1 MSPQQRHDPRALQG
15 LVGRG
20 EEQVEHDRLQREN
33 ETLERSYTETQ
44 QGLQWMLSISFDNAH
59 KGHPDKISADELSVT
74 LVNLGFMSFEPDAVF
89 SLIGN

>member
-15 LVGRG
+15 PVGRG
-20 EEQVEHDRLQREN
+20 EERIEIGRLQLAN
-33 ETLERSYTETQ
+33 EALQIGYTETQ

-59 KGHPDKISADELSVT
+59 KGHPDKISADELAVT

>member
-1 MSPQQRHDPRALQG
+1 
-15 LVGRG
+15 
-20 EEQVEHDRLQREN
+20 
-33 ETLERSYTETQ
+33 
-44 QGLQWMLSISFDNAH
+44 MLSISFDNAH